1 MFSKHSHTK
10 LRQVL
15 LLMISMSGY
24 LCVAQRAPLGDLLA
38 ENSDIQK
45 PGMPNAIP
53 QAPLVVPPVPA
64 APMSPAP
71 IKPEEVEPE
80 EKVSEQE
87 LKAEDVTAKERQ
99 DEDAIASLASQEPE
113 EQGATQEKFFHEQ
126 IVSTITEDKAKKKSK
141 KGVEEDWEEKTA
153 VKGNDDILAKSKS
166 QIYLKEYLEPWKH
179 GDSDEPIE
187 FLFDN
192 AELSALIEYVE
203 QRFRIKF
210 IMDDDIQ
217 PLPQGAKSI
226 MGAKISFRTHK
237 PLSRRDAWNLF
248 VAFLDM
254 AGFTPVPGPGPRIYK
269 LMASQD
275 PRAPQGAS
283 RSPLPLFIGVDPELV
298 PNNDTR
304 VRYVYFVV
312 NTSLEVI
319 KNVVASMQSVSA
331 PSLIP
336 LPELNAVI
344 ITDKGANVRA
354 ILAIVKELDQANMP
368 ETLAVVKLKH
378 TDASKAAQLY
388 NSLVQ
393 KDGQQ
398 GAMRFWGP
406 RRQQTVD
413 YFAEGLRVIPEPR
426 SNSLILL
433 GSQESVKKVTNFIVE
448 MVDKQSTLPLTP
460 VYTYHLKFLD
470 AEVMAKILNE
480 TSQFQAGT
488 EAAKAGGVRDGDKFL
503 KQMTVVAEKATNSL
517 IINADYDDYSKVK
530 QLVEELDVEQPQVI
544 LKVFILGVDLT
555 DERQLGIQ
563 LRNKIPGVKGLIGKK
578 TSFQTSGL
586 AGLASNTGTTFPN
599 GAVIENQSANGSERL
614 LGDLVNL
621 ASGAGVGSTL
631 VTLGSDTFG
640 VWGIL
645 NMLQT
650 YTHTTLLA
658 NPFLTAT
665 HKYQAEFSIGETRRV
680 LMSTTNASQN
690 VQNFGPLDANIKIT
704 IVPQVSREELVTL
717 NINIDV
723 NQFVVADPNSTNG
736 NRTMR
741 NIRTTVIV
749 ADNEVLALGGLVR
762 ETTNT
767 NTTKVPILGDIP
779 LIGWLFKNKT
789 KQIEKTSLLFL
800 VVPEIIR
807 PKDRDNADLF
817 TRSKILDS
825 KDISNALVSPSAKRD
840 PVHRW
845 FFNDQKDTAN
855 ESIDEYMTFQD
866 RYNGERSAAHKKSI
880 KEKVAEFDLPRL
892 SKAEQSMRDKALA
905 NHTVIGAID

>member
-38 ENSDIQK
+38 ENSDIPK
-45 PGMPNAIP
+45 SGVPNV
-53 QAPLVVPPVPA
+53 APLVVPPVPA
-64 APMSPAP
+64 APMPTAP
-71 IKPEEVEPE
+71 LKPQEVGVEPE
-80 EKVSEQE
+80 EKISEQE
-87 LKAEDVTAKERQ
+87 LQAEDITAKERQ
-99 DEDAIASLASQEPE
+99 DEDAIALLERKKPE
-113 EQGATQEKFFHEQ
+113 EQGETKERFFQEQ
-126 IVSTITEDKAKKKSK
+126 IVSTITEDKAKKKNK
-141 KGVEEDWEEKTA
+141 KGFEEDWEEKTT

-226 MGAKISFRTHK
+226 MGTKISFRTHK

-398 GAMRFWGP
+398 GVMRFWGP

-413 YFAEGLRVIPEPR
+413 YFSEGLRVIPEPR

-480 TSQFQAGT
+480 TTQFQPGT
-488 EAAKAGGVRDGDKFL
+488 EAAKAGGVRDGDKYL
-503 KQMTVVAEKATNSL
+503 KQMIVVPEKATNSL
-517 IINADYDDYSKVK
+517 IINADYDDYSKIK
-530 QLVEELDVEQPQVI
+530 QLIEELDVEQPQVI

-555 DERQLGIQ
+555 DQRQMGMQ
-563 LRNKIPGVKGLIGKK
+563 LRNKKPGVKGLISDKVN
-578 TSFQTSGL
+578 FQTSGL
-586 AGLASNTGTTFPN
+586 VGTNPSASVVENT
-599 GAVIENQSANGSERL
+599 SGSGSQRL
-614 LGDLVNL
+614 LGDLINL
-621 ASGAGVGSTL
+621 ASQGVPAGSTL
-631 VTLGSDTFG
+631 VTLGSDVFG

-650 YTHTTLLA
+650 YTHTTLIA

-665 HKYQAEFSIGETRRV
+665 HKYQAEFSIGERRRV
-680 LMSTTNASQN
+680 QTSTTSGTQTIA
-690 VQNFGPLDANIKIT
+690 NFGPLDANLNIS
-704 IVPQVSREELVTL
+704 IVPQVSREDLVTL
-717 NINIDV
+717 NINIDINAFTDANV
-723 NQFVVADPNSTNG
+723 DSTNG
-736 NRTMR
+736 NRILR
-741 NIRTTVIV
+741 NIRTSVII
-749 ADNEVLALGGLVR
+749 ADNEVLALGGLVK
-762 ETTNT
+762 EQTVTATTGI
-767 NTTKVPILGDIP
+767 PILKDIP
-779 LIGWLFKNKT
+779 LIGWLFKNRSKSV
-789 KQIEKTSLLFL
+789 QKTSLLIL

-807 PKDRDNADLF
+807 PKDRDAIDLF

-825 KDISNALVSPSAKRD
+825 KDISRGFVSPSTTRD

-845 FFNDQKDTAN
+845 FFNDQKDTAT
-855 ESIDEYMTFQD
+855 ESIDEYTSFQD
-866 RYNGERSAAHKKSI
+866 RYNGERSAAHKKSM
-880 KEKVAEFDLPRL
+880 KAKVAEFDLPRL

-905 NHTVIGAID
+905 NHTVVGAID